1 MAYTVGNFGMSLT
14 GDMSFNNINSNI
26 INDKDNQVSFVN
38 PAGNVDSIFTSESSM
53 AVAST
58 NAVNVLQIVR
68 SAGEWGGVYIEC
80 IISGVHNPNA
90 GFSIKYECM
99 LRTSFDGVSTRTNAI
114 YQSTTAIT
122 SGSTLTRTAVGTSSS
137 TAMPTLKHI
146 TSGVTTTF
154 SVTPSSALSG
164 YYTVVFRILN
174 GSDTNYNYT
183 VL

>member
-1 MAYTVGNFGMSLT
+1 MTCDQLP
-14 GDMSFNNINSNI
+14 
-26 INDKDNQVSFVN
+26 VS
-38 PAGNVDSIFTSESSM
+38 
-53 AVAST
+53 
-58 NAVNVLQIVR
+58 AVNVLQIVR
-68 SAGEWGGVYIEC
+68 SAGEWGGCYIEC

-99 LRTSFDGVSTRTNAI
+99 LRTSFDGVSTRTNSI
-114 YQSTTAIT
+114 YQSTSVIN
-122 SGSTLTRTAVGTSSS
+122 SNSTLTRTATVGTSSA

-146 TSGVTTTF
+146 TSGATTTF
-154 SVTPSSALSG
+154 SVTPSSTLSG